1 MSNFIVQNETTILY
15 PTQPWDGS
23 IENCI
28 TLIKDTE
35 MIAGSVR
42 WDTTATG
49 SIFYN
54 LPEYSSITS
63 INDSLLQVYNKF
75 VKNGT
80 FSRVP
85 SPNDDLPNWSTF
97 NPENNCFYIRF
108 DLVFNIKTD
117 YSSVPTCKFYT
128 NPHSNFSSQDYQY
141 ANKSKGDICSEP
153 VLNAKSTGVA
163 YCPYYQNLFSDMP
176 AHSCQGYSAD
186 KKILSLTNLSSKH
199 SDNKINITVTQS
211 RMDAGK
217 NINILFKDEI
227 NDNVFHDIKFSSL
240 DKEQLDSIPTMV
252 QSILDEILESYK
264 NDFNIDT
271 EDLSSQVVKI
281 EKKSFIS
288 SLIER
293 DNQDVYI

>member
-1 MSNFIVQNETTILY
+1 MSNFIVQDEKTILY
-15 PTQPWDGS
+15 PTQDDGS
-23 IENCI
+23 LENCI
-28 TLIKDTE
+28 ILIKDTD

-42 WDTTATG
+42 WDTIATG
-49 SIFYN
+49 FMFYN
-54 LPEYSSITS
+54 LPEYSTIASIS
-63 INDSLLQVYNKF
+63 DSLFQVYKKF
-75 VKNGT
+75 VQPGN
-80 FSRVP
+80 FSKVP
-85 SPNDDLPNWSTF
+85 SPNDSLPNWATF
-97 NPENNCFYIRF
+97 NPEDNCFYIRF

-117 YSSVPTCKFYT
+117 YSSVATCKFYT
-128 NPHSNFSSQDYQY
+128 NPHSNFSSEEYQY

-163 YCPYYQNLFSDMP
+163 YCPYYQGMFLDMP
-176 AHSCQGYSAD
+176 PHSCGDYSAD
-186 KKILSLTNLSSKH
+186 TKILSLTNLSSKH
-199 SDNKINITVTQS
+199 SENKINITVTQS

-217 NINILFKDEI
+217 TVSILFKDEI

-271 EDLSSQVVKI
+271 EDVISQVVKI
-281 EKKSFIS
+281 ERKSFIS

-293 DNQDVYI
+293 ENQDVYI

>member
-1 MSNFIVQNETTILY
+1 MSNFIVQDEKTILY
-15 PTQPWDGS
+15 STQDDGS
-23 IENCI
+23 LENCI
-28 TLIKDTE
+28 TLVKDLN

-42 WDTTATG
+42 WDTLATG
-49 SIFYN
+49 FIFYN
-54 LPEYSSITS
+54 LPEYSFITS
-63 INDSLLQVYNKF
+63 INDTVSQINNKF

-80 FSRVP
+80 FSKVP
-85 SPNDDLPNWSTF
+85 NPNDDLPNWATF
-97 NPENNCFYIRF
+97 NPEDNSYYIRF
-108 DLVFNIKTD
+108 DLIFNIKTD
-117 YSSVPTCKFYT
+117 YSSVATCKFYT

-153 VLNAKSTGVA
+153 ILNAKSNGVA

-186 KKILSLTNLSSKH
+186 KTILSLINLSAKH
-199 SDNKINITVTQS
+199 SDNKINITVTHS

-227 NDNVFHDIKFSSL
+227 NNNVFHDIKFSSL

-264 NDFNIDT
+264 NDFNIDVQ
-271 EDLSSQVVKI
+271 DVLSQVVKI
-281 EKKSFIS
+281 KKKSFIS
-288 SLIER
+288 SLIES

>member
-1 MSNFIVQNETTILY
+1 MSNFIVQDEKTILY
-15 PTQPWDGS
+15 PTQTDGS
-23 IENCI
+23 LENCI
-28 TLIKDTE
+28 ILIKDPD

-42 WDTTATG
+42 WDTISTG
-49 SIFYN
+49 FIFYN

-63 INDSLLQVYNKF
+63 ISDSLLQVNNKF
-75 VKNGT
+75 VKTGK
-80 FSRVP
+80 FSSVP
-85 SPNDDLPNWSTF
+85 SPNDDLPNWASF
-97 NPENNCFYIRF
+97 NPEDKCYYLRF

-128 NPHSNFSSQDYQY
+128 NPHSSFSSQDYQY
-141 ANKSKGDICSEP
+141 ANKSKGQICSEP
-153 VLNAKSTGVA
+153 VLNAKSNGVA
-163 YCPYYQNLFSDMP
+163 YCPYYENMFLDMP

-186 KKILSLTNLSSKH
+186 KTILSLTNLSAKH

-211 RMDAGK
+211 RMNAGK
-217 NINILFKDEI
+217 TVNILFKDEI
-227 NDNVFHDIKFSSL
+227 NNNVFHDVKFDSL
-240 DKEQLDSIPTMV
+240 DKEQLNSIPAMV

-271 EDLSSQVVKI
+271 QDIPSQVVKI